1 MSEEEKESADYA
13 AAERNRSENMN
24 LAAVNTSVFAF
35 IGDAVYEMYVR
46 RHVFE
51 KGLVRADKLSCEAV
65 NYVRAEAQAK
75 ILDVLMPE
83 LSEEEAAVARR
94 GKNHKITSMPHNVS
108 PKIYKKAT
116 AFETLIGYLD
126 IKNDKE
132 RMEFLIK
139 RAFEIVE
146 TEEIKIVRR

>member
-1 MSEEEKESADYA
+1 MSKEQKEAEEYA
-13 AAERNRSENMN
+13 AAQQEENGN
-24 LAAVNTSVFAF
+24 LTAVNTSVFAF

-51 KGLVRADKLSCEAV
+51 KGIVRPDKLSCAAV

-116 AFETLIGYLD
+116 AFEALIGYLD
-126 IKNDKE
+126 LKNDKE

-139 RAFEIVE
+139 RAFEIAE
-146 TEEIKIVRR
+146 TEEIRIERR

>member
-1 MSEEEKESADYA
+1 MSKEQKEA
-13 AAERNRSENMN
+13 AAEKRQEGNGN
-24 LAAVNTSVFAF
+24 LTDVNTSVFAF

-51 KGLVRADKLSCEAV
+51 KGIARPDKLSYAAV

-116 AFETLIGYLD
+116 AFEALIGYLD
-126 IKNDKE
+126 LKKDRD
-132 RMEFLIK
+132 RMECLIK
-139 RAFEIVE
+139 RALEIAE
-146 TEEIKIVRR
+146 TEEIKIERR